1 MDKDGNWIKLYR
13 EILENPIVT
22 KDADHLAVWTYLLL
36 KTQYQPY
43 DTLFGNKRITLQP
56 GQLIIGR
63 VSMSEF
69 LKISDSKIRRI
80 LKSFKDDNMIE
91 LKSQRNVGSL
101 VTILNYTKLQET
113 KRKSIKKEVVKD
125 DNKNAEK
132 IFLLRKFFKENF
144 TSNISQSIIEK
155 NTAFL
160 EKFSVNEL
168 KKAFEEVGQSSFL
181 MGKTGFKMNIQYFI
195 NHFDEFLTGSYRDF
209 EEIKENEKSEY
220 SNERKEEMRKML
232 EELGR

>member
-13 EILENPIVT
+13 ETLENPIVT

-56 GQLIIGR
+56 GQLIVGR

-69 LKISDSKIRRI
+69 LKISESKIRRV
-80 LKSFKDDNMIE
+80 LKLFKDDNMIE
-91 LKSQRNVGSL
+91 QTQKSGVGSL
-101 VTILNYTKLQET
+101 ITILQYSKFQET
-113 KRKSIKKEVVKD
+113 KRKSIKKEVLKVD
-125 DNKNAEK
+125 DKTAEK
-132 IFLLRKFFKENF
+132 IFLLRGFFKDNF
-144 TSNISQSIIEK
+144 TSNISQSIIER

-160 EKFSVNEL
+160 EKFSANEL

-181 MGKTGFKMNIQYFI
+181 MAKTGFKMNIQYFI
-195 NHFDEFLTGSYRDF
+195 NHFDEILTGSYRDF
-209 EEIKENEKSEY
+209 EEIKENEKSDY